1 MANVLVL
8 QAIHGIDNI
17 NKCRYAILKYLE
29 VYNLKPPPDI
39 AIFLY
44 TDQPAY
50 FESFIP
56 FFSQFGIKEVSLAQ
70 AREWAGPNRSSSR
83 VRMQILAEVNS
94 HFHGNILFLDNNCF
108 PTQSIEAIYSE
119 LESGDCY
126 MHSSLGTF
134 LNNEDKSSQKLS
146 NLLSS
151 NSFQSNGAALETK
164 DLVMFHPAVIGLNSS
179 AKEVIEDAIELSD
192 LIYKQF
198 PHPIIESFAYSYSF
212 QSNNKRVKSCDKSF
226 SCYQDHKSLL
236 RLLRSFFDKNAEE
249 SVPNLVK
256 ALHKVDIEHI
266 WKKKLEFDSLPL
278 YQKWMNTLTGKGWN
292 IKSFEKKI

>member
-8 QAIHGIDNI
+8 QAIQGIDNI

-29 VYNLKPPPDI
+29 VYNLNPPSDI

-50 FESFIP
+50 FEIFIP
-56 FFSQFGIKEVSLAQ
+56 FFNQFGIKELSLAQ
-70 AREWAGPNRSSSR
+70 AREWAGVDRSSAR

-94 HFHGNILFLDNNCF
+94 HFHGNILLLHNNCF
-108 PTQSIEAIYSE
+108 PIQPIETIYSAI
-119 LESGDCY
+119 ESGDCY

-134 LNNEDKSSQKLS
+134 SNDQDKSSQKLGKV
-146 NLLSS
+146 LSA
-151 NSFQSNGAALETK
+151 NSFQSNGTPLETK
-164 DLVMFHPAVIGLNSS
+164 DLMMFNPDVIGLNSS
-179 AKEVIEDAIELSD
+179 AKEVIDDAIELSD

-198 PHPIIESFAYSYSF
+198 PDPIIESFAYSYSF
-212 QSNNKRVKSCDKSF
+212 RSNNKSVKSCDESI

-278 YQKWMNTLTGKGWN
+278 YQKWMNTITGKGWN

>member
-29 VYNLKPPPDI
+29 VYNLKPPADI

-50 FESFIP
+50 FEYFIP
-56 FFSQFGIKEVSLAQ
+56 FFNQFGIKELSLAQ
-70 AREWAGPNRSSSR
+70 AREWAGADRSSSR
-83 VRMQILAEVNS
+83 IRMQILAEVNS
-94 HFHGNILFLDNNCF
+94 HFHGNILFLNNNCF
-108 PTQSIEAIYSE
+108 PTQPIEDIYSE

-134 LNNEDKSSQKLS
+134 INDEGKSSQKLGK
-146 NLLSS
+146 LLSAS
-151 NSFQSNGAALETK
+151 SFQSTGAPLETK
-164 DLVMFHPAVIGLNSS
+164 DLVMYHPSVIGLNSS

-212 QSNNKRVKSCDKSF
+212 QSNNKRVKSCDKSI

-236 RLLRSFFDKNAEE
+236 HLLRSFFDKNAEE